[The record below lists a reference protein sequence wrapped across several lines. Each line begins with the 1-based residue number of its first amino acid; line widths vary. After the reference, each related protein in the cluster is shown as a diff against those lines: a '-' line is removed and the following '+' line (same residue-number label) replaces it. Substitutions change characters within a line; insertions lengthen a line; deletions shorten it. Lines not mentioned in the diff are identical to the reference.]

1 MLKWPCGGMVDAL
14 DSKSSIFGC
23 EGSSPSEATKILTNS
38 SFLGPLMS
46 TIDGLMKN
54 RRTIHHYS
62 SELIPDKD
70 ILEAIESALFAPSHK
85 LTFPTRF
92 TIVPSSKRKE
102 MADISL
108 KIRKQKGRVLT
119 EEDTEKIFQKFQT
132 PSHLLIVS
140 QIKNE
145 DPTRSKEDYATVS
158 MAIQN
163 FSLSLWEKGYGTK
176 WSSGIMIHAPE
187 LYTLTRINPELES
200 IEAML
205 WAGKPTQEP
214 PPPKRPSVKD
224 ILRTLV

>member
-1 MLKWPCGGMVDAL
+1 
-14 DSKSSIFGC
+14 
-23 EGSSPSEATKILTNS
+23 
-38 SFLGPLMS
+38 MS
-46 TIDGLMKN
+46 TIDALIKN

-70 ILEAIESALFAPSHK
+70 ILEAVESALFAPNHK

-92 TIVPSSKRKE
+92 TIVPSSKREE

-108 KIRKQKGRVLT
+108 KIRRQKGRVLNQ
-119 EEDTEKIFQKFQT
+119 EDENKIIQKFKN

-140 QIKNE
+140 QIKSE
-145 DPTRSKEDYATVS
+145 DPTRSKEDYATLS

-176 WSSGIMIHAPE
+176 WSSGIMIHSPE
-187 LYTLTRINPELES
+187 LYNLTHINPDLES
-200 IEAML
+200 IEAIL
-205 WAGKPTQEP
+205 WAGIPKQEP